1 MAFSRIPRREGYIV
15 AIFGAITGYYIW
27 NQPLKQFAEKNFSNT
42 DLNKVSFLY
51 YEKTNE
57 IILKIN
63 N

>member
-51 YEKTNE
+51 YEKT
-57 IILKIN
+57 IW
-63 N
+63 